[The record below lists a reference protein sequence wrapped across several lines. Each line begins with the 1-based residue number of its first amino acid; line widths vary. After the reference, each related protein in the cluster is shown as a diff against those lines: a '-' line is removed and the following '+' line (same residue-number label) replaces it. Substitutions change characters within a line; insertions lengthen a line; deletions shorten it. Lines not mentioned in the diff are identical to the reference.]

1 MTEHPV
7 PEPRGRL
14 SAAAVAGSGVGL
26 ALFVALVVNVAWG
39 STPVF
44 TRLAVEDI
52 EPLLVAVLRTALAG
66 LVALPLVAALRLELP
81 PVRRGRGLLL
91 VSAVTG
97 FVAFP
102 ILFTLGQERTS
113 ATHGALILAALPVFT
128 GAYVALVH
136 RRVPS
141 RHWLAG
147 CGLAL
152 AGEAAIVALR
162 AGGGDA
168 EPTLGGD
175 LLILAA
181 ALVVSLGYVAGALLS
196 VEGYRS
202 LATTFWG
209 VAIGAVLV
217 APLGVGLLAAD
228 GWPEA
233 DAAAWG
239 SVIFLALVTSI
250 IGYVGWYW
258 ALARGGIA
266 RIATVQFVQPFSG
279 VALAAIVLGE
289 RITVPLGLAGVA
301 ILVGIALA
309 QR

>member
-1 MTEHPV
+1 VTQSPL

-14 SAAAVAGSGVGL
+14 SAAARTGTGPGL
-26 ALFVALVVNVAWG
+26 ALLVALVVNVAWG
-39 STPVF
+39 STPVA
-44 TRLAVEDI
+44 TRLAVEDL

-66 LVALPLVAALRLELP
+66 LVALPLLAALRLDLP
-81 PVRRGRGLLL
+81 AAERGRGLLL

-128 GAYVALVH
+128 GAYAALVH
-136 RRVPS
+136 RRMPA
-141 RHWLAG
+141 RGWLGG
-147 CGLAL
+147 CALAL
-152 AGEAAIVALR
+152 AGEAAIVLLR
-162 AGGGDA
+162 SGGGGA
-168 EPTLGGD
+168 QPTFAGD

-181 ALVVSLGYVAGALLS
+181 ALVVALGYVAGALLG

-209 VAIGAVLV
+209 VGIGAVLV
-217 APLGVGLLAAD
+217 APLGAGLLAAD
-228 GWPEA
+228 GWPDA

-239 SVIFLALVTSI
+239 SVVFLALVTSI
-250 IGYVGWYW
+250 LGYVGWYW

-279 VALAAIVLGE
+279 VALAALVLDE
-289 RITVPLGLAGVA
+289 RITLPLGLAGVA
-301 ILVGIALA
+301 VLAGIALA

>member
-1 MTEHPV
+1 VT
-7 PEPRGRL
+7 
-14 SAAAVAGSGVGL
+14 GSSVGL

-66 LVALPLVAALRLELP
+66 LVALPLVAALRLDLP
-81 PVRRGRGLLL
+81 SARRGRGLLL

-128 GAYVALVH
+128 GAYAALVH

-152 AGEAAIVALR
+152 AGEAAIVAFR

-168 EPTLGGD
+168 EPTFAGD

-209 VAIGAVLV
+209 AAIGAMLV
-217 APLGVGLLAAD
+217 APLGVGLVAAD

-239 SVIFLALVTSI
+239 SVVFLALVTSI

-266 RIATVQFVQPFSG
+266 RVATVQFVQPFSG

-289 RITVPLGLAGVA
+289 RITLPLGLAGVA
-301 ILVGIALA
+301 VLLGIALA

>member
-1 MTEHPV
+1 VTEPPV
-7 PEPRGRL
+7 PEPRGRV
-14 SAAAVAGSGVGL
+14 SAPARVGAGAGL
-26 ALFVALVVNVAWG
+26 ALLVALAVNVAWG

-66 LVALPLVAALRLELP
+66 LVALPLVAGLRLELP
-81 PVRRGRGLLL
+81 PLRRGRGLLL

-128 GAYVALVH
+128 GAYAALVH
-136 RRVPS
+136 RRMPS
-141 RHWLAG
+141 HGWLAG

-152 AGEAAIVALR
+152 AGEAAIVVLR
-162 AGGGDA
+162 SGGGDA
-168 EPTLGGD
+168 EPTFAGD

-209 VAIGAVLV
+209 VVVGAAIVL
-217 APLGVGLLAAD
+217 PLGVGLVAAD

-233 DAAAWG
+233 DAAAWS
-239 SVIFLALVTSI
+239 SVVFLALVTSI
-250 IGYVGWYW
+250 LGYVGWYW

-279 VALAAIVLGE
+279 VALAALVLGE
-289 RITVPLGLAGVA
+289 RITLPLGLAGVA
-301 ILVGIALA
+301 VLAGIALA